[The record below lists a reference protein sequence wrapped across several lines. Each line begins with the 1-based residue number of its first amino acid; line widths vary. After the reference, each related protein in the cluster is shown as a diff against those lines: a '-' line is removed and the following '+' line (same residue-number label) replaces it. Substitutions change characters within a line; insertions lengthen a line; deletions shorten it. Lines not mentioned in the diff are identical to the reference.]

1 MSAMQILCDAG
12 ITYRQVDSW
21 CRNGYL
27 RPRNNDCGQGSLRE
41 WPDDE
46 IKIALTMKQLIDVG
60 IRAGEAAK
68 HARKVVK
75 TRRALGVDDAPISL
89 DLGNGVVLTLEPVEY
104 GEDVAA

>member
-1 MSAMQILCDAG
+1 MNAMKILRDAG

-27 RPRNNDCGQGSLRE
+27 RPWNNDCGQGSQRE
-41 WPDDE
+41 WPDEE
-46 IKIALTMKQLIDVG
+46 IQIALTMKQLIDVG
-60 IRAGEAAK
+60 IRAGKAAGI
-68 HARKVVK
+68 ARKLVR
-75 TRRALGVDDAPISL
+75 TRRALGVADAPISL